1 MGLASSKMVT
11 LNLDDRLLSAYIF
24 YGSILMLKTWA
35 MSFLTARHRL
45 KNKALP
51 SPEDYGRKNK
61 DKPVIQHPDVER
73 VRRAHLNDLENIPIF
88 MIVTLLY
95 MFSNMPPVWGIWGLR
110 IFTTGRIMHTIAYL
124 NAFPLS
130 RAAGF
135 GIGAFSTAVLGG
147 SVLYSAVKAGVF

>member
-1 MGLASSKMVT
+1 
-11 LNLDDRLLSAYIF
+11 
-24 YGSILMLKTWA
+24 
-35 MSFLTARHRL
+35 
-45 KNKALP
+45 
-51 SPEDYGRKNK
+51 
-61 DKPVIQHPDVER
+61 
-73 VRRAHLNDLENIPIF
+73 